1 MTEDKAKEILDFL
14 AKKAGF
20 EEIAIK
26 LKYLYPSKHYILGC
40 KKHYDNGIIF
50 YVLFA
55 ESKSN
60 KSNDVLSI
68 RSMSYKEALE
78 NLLNKS
84 RKDAKDIWCCSSERV
99 FLSRH
104 ASLEEILIE
113 MDLIRYE

>member
-1 MTEDKAKEILDFL
+1 MTENKAKEILDFL

-26 LKYLYPSKHYILGC
+26 LKYPSKHYMLGC
-40 KKHYDNGIIF
+40 KSHYDNGIIF
-50 YVLFA
+50 YVLFVKS
-55 ESKSN
+55 ESN

-78 NLLNKS
+78 NLLKKS
-84 RKDAKDIWCCSSERV
+84 REDAKDIWCCSSERL